1 MGWASGTELFDSMVD
16 LALAL
21 LVDAKGSVTPEET
34 QEVVRRVYEL
44 FEHTDWDTEDESCYF
59 KPYLIEVMHDLGRI
73 DDEDYEFYLDPD
85 AFDM

>member
-1 MGWASGTELFDSMVD
+1 MGWNEGTSLFDPMVD

-21 LVDAKGSVTPEET
+21 VVENKGSVTPEET

-44 FEHTDWDTEDESCYF
+44 FEDTDWDTEEESCYF

-73 DDEDYEFYLDPD
+73 DDDDYELYHESWRI
-85 AFDM
+85 